1 MIISIKKIFRALVI
15 LAIILPFILAYGVK
29 VSAFSIE
36 DEKKLGEKFM
46 HLIEKE
52 VEFIEDP
59 EITPYVR
66 GVSKHIVAQTG
77 YQPFDCKFY
86 VIKSP
91 ELNAFAAPAGQV
103 FITSGLIGMLENE
116 GELAS
121 ILSHEM
127 GHVTAR
133 HIAKQIEK
141 SKVLNWVTLAGAL
154 AGMLLGRGSEAGA
167 ALATSSMAA
176 GASLTLK
183 YTRDNEREADQ
194 LGLKYLTS
202 AGYAGR
208 DMIGA
213 LRKLRKYS
221 LISPQI
227 PAYLSTHPAIDDR
240 IIDLEQAILFTPS
253 TGTTAKNQDF
263 TRIKV
268 LVIAKYLDP
277 EISIHKLK
285 SARRST
291 ANDFL
296 SHYGLGLTYKRMNR
310 IDMAL
315 EEFKKASSLKPD
327 ASYILSEMGIC
338 YLYKG
343 YFDLAITSLKKATAL
358 DPEDDNAYYYL
369 ARSYQEKGDKDISL
383 RIYSQLVAKGF
394 SSPDV
399 HYNLGV
405 IYGEKGDW
413 GPAHY
418 HLGLFF
424 KEKGEKANALYHF
437 REALKLYHGDMIK
450 QGEITKEIERLEK
463 GIS

>member
-1 MIISIKKIFRALVI
+1 MVISTKKIFRAVVI
-15 LAIILPFILAYGVK
+15 LAMILPFFLAYGVK

-36 DEKKLGEKFM
+36 DERTLGKKFM
-46 HLIEKE
+46 DLIKKE

-59 EITPYVR
+59 QITPYIR
-66 GVSKHIVAQTG
+66 GIGEHVVAQTG
-77 YQPFDCKFY
+77 YQPFNCKFY

-103 FITSGLIGMLENE
+103 FITSGLIGMLDNE

-121 ILSHEM
+121 ILGHEM

-133 HIAKQIEK
+133 HIAKRIEQ
-141 SKVLNWVTLAGAL
+141 SKVLNWVTLAGAI

-176 GASLTLK
+176 GESLTLK

-194 LGLKYLTS
+194 LGLKFLTK
-202 AGYAGR
+202 AGYSGR

-213 LRKLRKYS
+213 LKKLRKYS

-227 PAYLSTHPAIDDR
+227 PAYLSTHPALDDR
-240 IIDLEQAILFTPS
+240 IIDLEQAILFVPS
-253 TGTTAKNQDF
+253 TETTTKNQDF
-263 TRIKV
+263 RRVKV
-268 LVIAKYLDP
+268 LVIAEYLDP
-277 EISIHKLK
+277 ETSISKLK
-285 SARRST
+285 SALRSNP
-291 ANDFL
+291 NDFL
-296 SHYGLGLTYKRMNR
+296 SHYGLGLAYKRMNR
-310 IDMAL
+310 IDTAL

-327 ASYILSEMGIC
+327 ASYILREMGIC

-343 YFDLAITSLKKATAL
+343 NFDLATTSLEKATTL
-358 DPEDDNAYYYL
+358 DPGDDNAHYYL
-369 ARSYQEKGDKDISL
+369 ARSYQESGKKDISL
-383 RIYSQLVAKGF
+383 RIYKQLVARGF
-394 SSPDV
+394 DLPDV

-405 IYGEKGDW
+405 IYGENGNW

-424 KEKGEKANALYHF
+424 KKKGERANALYHL
-437 REALKLYHGDMIK
+437 REALKLYQGDMIK
-450 QGEITKEIERLEK
+450 QDEINKEIRELER